1 MLKIIPAQDTAAWKE
16 RLARRA
22 QARHPEEEH
31 LVRRILEAVEHEG
44 DEALFSYTRKFD
56 DFDITTENIR
66 VSEQEIEQAYSEV
79 PKEVRQLLVEAAA
92 NIEAFHRHQ
101 KRENWFI
108 ERPDGSFLGQL
119 YIPVATAAVY
129 VPGGTAAYPSSVLMN
144 IVPAKCAG
152 VETVC
157 VGTPA
162 RGGSINPVTVVA
174 AHVAGADAIYK
185 IGGAQAVAAFA
196 FGTASVPKADVIAGP
211 GNIYVAL
218 AKRLLYG
225 RVGIDMIAGPSEI
238 CILADGKA
246 AAGLAAADLLSQA
259 EHDVL
264 AASVLVT
271 DSADLARAVDKEVEQ
286 QLSTLPRRDIAR
298 SSLESFGTVIVC
310 DDLDEGVRVVNAI
323 APEHLE
329 VLTAD
334 PEKLLF
340 DIRNAGS
347 IFLGPYSPEPLG
359 DYFAGTNHVL
369 PTNGTA
375 RFASPLNVDN
385 FQKKSSVI
393 YFTREA
399 MAQEAAKI
407 ALFARTEGL
416 EAHARSAELR
426 SAAPSEPQPES
437 CD

>member
-1 MLKIIPAQDTAAWKE
+1 MLKIVQAADAAELQK
-16 RLARRA
+16 RIARRSHTHYPA
-22 QARHPEEEH
+22 EERQVRHI
-31 LVRRILEAVEHEG
+31 VDAVEKEG
-44 DEALFSYTRKFD
+44 DEALFAFTREFD
-56 DFDITTENIR
+56 HFEITVDNIR
-66 VSEQEIEQAYSEV
+66 VTEEEIQAAFAQV
-79 PKEVRQLLVEAAA
+79 PPEVRELLVEAAA
-92 NIEAFHRHQ
+92 NIETFHRHQ
-101 KRENWFI
+101 KRDNWFI
-108 ERPDGSFLGQL
+108 EQPDGSFVGQL
-119 YIPVATAAVY
+119 YIPMQTAAVY

-152 VETVC
+152 VRTIC

-162 RGGSINPVTVVA
+162 VNGTVDPVTVVA

-185 IGGAQAVAAFA
+185 IGGAQAIAAFA
-196 FGTASVPKADVIAGP
+196 FGTASVPKANVITGP

-218 AKRLLYG
+218 AKRMLYG
-225 RVGIDMIAGPSEI
+225 QVGIDMIAGPSEI
-238 CILADGKA
+238 CILADESA
-246 AAGLAAADLLSQA
+246 PVEFTAADLLSQA

-264 AASVLVT
+264 AAAVLVT
-271 DSADLARAVDKEVEQ
+271 DDAQLAEAVDKEVEKR
-286 QLSTLPRRDIAR
+286 LEDLPRRDIAR
-298 SSLESFGTVIVC
+298 KALESFGTIILC
-310 DDLDEGVRVVNAI
+310 EDLQECVRVVNRV

-329 VLTAD
+329 ILTRD

-340 DIRNAGS
+340 DIHNAGA

-359 DYFAGTNHVL
+359 DYMAGTNHVL

-375 RFASPLNVDN
+375 RFASPLNVDD

-399 MAQEAAKI
+399 MEAEAAKI

-426 SAAPSEPQPES
+426 AARP
-437 CD
+437 D

>member
-1 MLKIIPAQDTAAWKE
+1 MLKIIPASDPQALQE
-16 RLARRA
+16 RLAGRA
-22 QARHPEEEH
+22 HMHHPEQEH
-31 LVRRILEAVEHEG
+31 QVRRIVDAVEKEG
-44 DEALFSYTRKFD
+44 DEALFAFTREFD
-56 DFDITTENIR
+56 HFDVTADNVR
-66 VSEQEIEQAYSEV
+66 VSEQEIADAFAEV
-79 PKEVRQLLVEAAA
+79 PKDVRELLVEAAA
-92 NIEAFHRHQ
+92 NIEAFHQHQ
-101 KRENWFI
+101 KRENWFM
-108 ERPDGSFLGQL
+108 ERSDGSFVGQL
-119 YIPVATAAVY
+119 YIPLRTAAVY

-162 RGGSINPVTVVA
+162 RDGSVDPVTLVA

-185 IGGAQAVAAFA
+185 IGGAQAIAAFA
-196 FGTASVPKADVIAGP
+196 FGTASIPRADVITGP

-218 AKRLLYG
+218 AKRMLYG

-238 CILADGKA
+238 CILA
-246 AAGLAAADLLSQA
+246 AGTESVQFAAADLLSQA

-264 AASVLVT
+264 AAAILVT
-271 DSADLARAVDKEVEQ
+271 DNAGFAAEVDKEVER
-286 QLSTLPRRDIAR
+286 QLESLPRRDIAR
-298 SSLESFGTVIVC
+298 QSLEAYGTIVVC
-310 DDLDEGVRVVNAI
+310 DNLSEGLRVVNRI

-329 VLTAD
+329 ILAPD

-340 DIRNAGS
+340 DVRNAGA

-375 RFASPLNVDN
+375 RFASPLNVDD

-399 MAQEAAKI
+399 MAADAAKI

-426 SAAPSEPQPES
+426 QL
-437 CD
+437 DGD

>member
-1 MLKIIPAQDTAAWKE
+1 MLKIVEGNSLQALRE
-16 RLARRA
+16 RLSGRLRV
-22 QARHPEEEH
+22 HYPEEERR
-31 LVRRILEAVEHEG
+31 VRRIVDEVEREG
-44 DEALFSYTRKFD
+44 DAALFAFTREFD
-56 DFDITTENIR
+56 HFDVTAETVRVTDEEIR
-66 VSEQEIEQAYSEV
+66 AAYEQTGHEIRE
-79 PKEVRQLLVEAAA
+79 LLVEAAA
-92 NIEAFHRHQ
+92 NIETFHRHQ

-108 ERPDGSFLGQL
+108 ERPDGSFVGQL
-119 YIPVATAAVY
+119 YLPVRTAAVY

-162 RGGSINPVTVVA
+162 VNGTVNPVTVVA

-185 IGGAQAVAAFA
+185 IGGAQAIAAFA
-196 FGTASVPKADVIAGP
+196 FGTASVPRSDVITGP

-218 AKRLLYG
+218 AKRMLYG

-238 CILADGKA
+238 CILADRNA
-246 AAGLAAADLLSQA
+246 RPDYAAADLLSQA

-264 AASVLVT
+264 AAAILVT
-271 DSADLARAVDKEVEQ
+271 DSRELAEAVIRQVERQ
-286 QLSTLPRRDIAR
+286 IETLPRRDIVR
-298 SSLESFGTVIVC
+298 RSLESFGTVVLC
-310 DDLDEGVRVVNAI
+310 DDLRDAVRAVNEI

-329 VLTAD
+329 ILTQD

-340 DIRNAGS
+340 DIRCAGA

-375 RFASPLNVDN
+375 RFASPLSVDD
-385 FQKKSSVI
+385 FQKKSSVV
-393 YFTREA
+393 YFTKEA
-399 MAQEAAKI
+399 MAADAAKI

-416 EAHARSAELR
+416 EGHARSAELR
-426 SAAPSEPQPES
+426 LGDDP
-437 CD
+437 D